1 MFSTSEDFFDKYC
14 DADGDLRC
22 LDDELHGL
30 LLHGHPPPFSEGDF
44 VFGFSLLETPAV
56 GLDEL
61 KGVGDE
67 LVGALGD
74 PLVGFPDVSVE
85 GSDDCDPCP
94 FVEAPCCDVC
104 ELLEAN
110 DTDPAGLLLGAVK
123 GDVEGCHRIP
133 LRAVKHFGVRT

>member
-61 KGVGDE
+61 QGVGDE
-67 LVGALGD
+67 LVGALGY
-74 PLVGFPDVSVE
+74 PLVGLPDVPVE
-85 GSDDCDPCP
+85 SPDDGNSGPL
-94 FVEAPCCDVC
+94 VKAPCSDVRQ
-104 ELLEAN
+104 LLEADDPN
-110 DTDPAGLLLGAVK
+110 PAGLLLG
-123 GDVEGCHRIP
+123 
-133 LRAVKHFGVRT
+133 